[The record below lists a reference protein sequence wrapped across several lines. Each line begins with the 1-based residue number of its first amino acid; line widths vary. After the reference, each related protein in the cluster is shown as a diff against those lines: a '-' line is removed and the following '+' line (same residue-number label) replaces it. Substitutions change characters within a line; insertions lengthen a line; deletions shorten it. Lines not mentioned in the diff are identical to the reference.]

1 KAAADGIGFDRNASG
16 SNALAQ
22 YAPEWQ
28 QLWGNLETCPENLLL
43 WFHRVPWDYRM
54 KSGRTL
60 WDELCLHYQQG
71 VDEVRALR
79 RDWDSL
85 KGRID
90 DQRFTH
96 VAQRLARQ
104 EKEAVNWRD
113 ACL

>member
-1 KAAADGIGFDRNASG
+1 
-16 SNALAQ
+16 
-22 YAPEWQ
+22 
-28 QLWGNLETCPENLLL
+28 
-43 WFHRVPWDYRM
+43 M

-60 WDELCLHYQQG
+60 WDELCLRYQQG

-90 DQRFTH
+90 EERFTH

-104 EKEAVNWRD
+104 EKEAINWRD
-113 ACL
+113 SCLLYFQQFSKRPLPTGVEPATHPLEHYKQILRNMPGF

>member
-1 KAAADGIGFDRNASG
+1 
-16 SNALAQ
+16 
-22 YAPEWQ
+22 
-28 QLWGNLETCPENLLL
+28 
-43 WFHRVPWDYRM
+43 M
-54 KSGRTL
+54 KSGRPL
-60 WDELCLHYQQG
+60 WDELCLRYQQG

-90 DQRFTH
+90 DERFTH

-113 ACL
+113 ACLLYFQQFSKRPLPAGVEPAAHPLEHYTSQLLRNMPGHR